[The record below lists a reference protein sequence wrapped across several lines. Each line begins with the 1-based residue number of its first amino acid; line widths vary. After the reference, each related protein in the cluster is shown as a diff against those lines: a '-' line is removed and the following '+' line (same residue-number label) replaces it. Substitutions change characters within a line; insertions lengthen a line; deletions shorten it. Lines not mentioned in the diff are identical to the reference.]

1 MLACVWHCASLH
13 RHGVSVNMYVCTCG
27 GVVTN
32 RKCKC
37 TRAHGCRATVLVC
50 RGDKQPTST
59 ESSRNEIYEFQQLSP
74 LVLIFSST
82 SRTRCTS
89 SHCIV
94 PSFSSTNANVF
105 RTVSMLHT
113 RRRVFLRVTTK
124 VGRRD
129 VSILFRKFRLWGRIF
144 RVYRNNTR
152 NAESFA
158 CSLLP
163 LNYPLT
169 YHARWMSSAWTRGA

>member
-1 MLACVWHCASLH
+1 MH
-13 RHGVSVNMYVCTCG
+13 
-27 GVVTN
+27 
-32 RKCKC
+32 
-37 TRAHGCRATVLVC
+37 TRARLPRDRISM

-74 LVLIFSST
+74 LILIFSST

-113 RRRVFLRVTTK
+113 RRRVFLLVTTK

-129 VSILFRKFRLWGRIF
+129 VSILFRKFRLRGRIF
-144 RVYRNNTR
+144 QLYRNNTR
-152 NAESFA
+152 RDAETFA

-169 YHARWMSSAWTRGA
+169 YHVQRMS

>member
-1 MLACVWHCASLH
+1 MH
-13 RHGVSVNMYVCTCG
+13 
-27 GVVTN
+27 
-32 RKCKC
+32 
-37 TRAHGCRATVLVC
+37 TRARLPRDRISM

-74 LVLIFSST
+74 LILIFSST

-113 RRRVFLRVTTK
+113 RRRVFLLVTTK

-129 VSILFRKFRLWGRIF
+129 VSILFRKFRLRGRIF
-144 RVYRNNTR
+144 QLYRNNTR
-152 NAESFA
+152 QDAESFA

-169 YHARWMSSAWTRGA
+169 YHVQRMS